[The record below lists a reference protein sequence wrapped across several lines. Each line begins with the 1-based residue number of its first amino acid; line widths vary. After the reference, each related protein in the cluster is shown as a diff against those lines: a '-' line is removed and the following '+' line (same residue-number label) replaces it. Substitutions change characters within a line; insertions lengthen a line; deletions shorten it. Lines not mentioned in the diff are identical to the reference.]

1 MSDVEATVARRAIV
15 IDDDDV
21 ILLSCRRILEK
32 AGYEVETCSSGLTG
46 LERLAACHPQIAF
59 IDLKMPELDGIE
71 VMKRVRAIDQHVVI
85 AVITGYATISTAV
98 DAMKAGAYDFLPKP
112 FTPDELRVIANRC
125 HEHWRLAERSRRLQ
139 REKEAFARRCVTI
152 VSHQLKSPVAAVKQY
167 IDVLLHTSRAQLPD
181 TVVPWLERSQQRLN
195 EMMALVEDWLT
206 LAKIEGGALCQR
218 DQCSDL
224 AAIITAHIKGA
235 TATAAAAGVELR
247 SELVANLPLVRG
259 DAVAIGAIVANLID
273 NAIKYNRRGG
283 RVDVSVALD
292 GARVRLEVSDT
303 GIGIP
308 PEKQAQLFEDFYRAQ
323 QVEARDVPGTGLG
336 LTICKKILDELGGA
350 IEVDSQPGNG
360 TRFSVQLPC
369 AVAPPTAN
377 AGG

>member
-1 MSDVEATVARRAIV
+1 MANAETTAPRQAIV

-32 AGYEVETCSSGLTG
+32 AGYAVETCSSGHAG
-46 LERLAACHPQIAF
+46 LERLAAVHPQIAF

-71 VMKRVRAIDQHVVI
+71 VMKRVRAIDPHVVI

-98 DAMKAGAYDFLPKP
+98 DAMKSGAYDFLPKP

-125 HEHWRLAERSRRLQ
+125 HEHWRVAEQSRRLQ

-152 VSHQLKSPVAAVKQY
+152 VSHQLKSPIGAVKQY

-206 LAKIEGGALCQR
+206 LAKIESGALCQR

-224 AAIITAHIKGA
+224 AAVVAAHLKGS
-235 TATAAAAGVELR
+235 AAAAEAAGVELK
-247 SELVANLPLVRG
+247 SDVATGLPPVRG
-259 DAVAIGAIVANLID
+259 DAVAIGTIVANLID
-273 NAIKYNRRGG
+273 NAVKYNRRGG
-283 RVDVSVALD
+283 RVDVHAERA
-292 GARVRLEVSDT
+292 GEEIRFEVIDS
-303 GIGIP
+303 GIGITAEQR
-308 PEKQAQLFEDFYRAQ
+308 EKLFDDFYRAQ
-323 QVEARDVPGTGLG
+323 PAEARDVPGSGLG
-336 LTICKKILDELGGA
+336 LAICKKILDELGGA
-350 IEVDSQPGNG
+350 IDVESTPDNGSRFTVRFPTGPG
-360 TRFSVQLPC
+360 
-369 AVAPPTAN
+369 
-377 AGG
+377 